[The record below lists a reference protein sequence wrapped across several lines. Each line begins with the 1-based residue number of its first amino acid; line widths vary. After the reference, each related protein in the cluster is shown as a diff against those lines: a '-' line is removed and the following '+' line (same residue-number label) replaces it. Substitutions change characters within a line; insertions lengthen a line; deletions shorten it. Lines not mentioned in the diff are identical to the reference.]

1 MNNNGT
7 RLSERDSSSNREQVS
22 GEITLQITDAD
33 EDTARVPSSS
43 ELQSVNQHDTGVR
56 SHLQFGQ
63 QNHHHPH
70 HHNRW
75 HHQSQAVGFPPL
87 PLSSSNKINSQARG
101 SGNLS
106 TVHTQQVFTFLK
118 DKLQFVFQ
126 LLYVY
131 TN

>member
-22 GEITLQITDAD
+22 GETTLQITDAD
-33 EDTARVPSSS
+33 EDTALVPSSS
-43 ELQSVNQHDTGVR
+43 AQQSVNQHDTGLR
-56 SHLQFGQ
+56 SHPQFGQ

-87 PLSSSNKINSQARG
+87 PPSSSNKINSQARG

-106 TVHTQQVFTFLK
+106 TAHTQQVFTFEKNKSLSI
-118 DKLQFVFQ
+118 FFQ
-126 LLYVY
+126 IV
-131 TN
+131 